1 MFYLRYLRNELVRRR
16 TRTIVTVIGLG
27 LGVALVVA
35 IASLSKGLDRAQHK
49 TLDPLAGIG
58 TDLTVTLEPQQQQ
71 DQGFGGGGFVGPG
84 GGGGN
89 RDLIQSNLSVLT
101 DLSKLGKPGT
111 HFVHDFFLPGTQLTF
126 QQSAAHQIKQISG
139 VAQVTQGLTLLAEHQ
154 EGVVPKI
161 VATLKTQAKTF
172 QITRNIP
179 RPTAAEFQKM
189 QSCLAKLGVTQGSGG
204 QGGSFGFGG
213 SGSGQRPN
221 RAA

>member
-16 TRTIVTVIGLG
+16 TRTIVTVVGLG

-58 TDLTVTLEPQQQQ
+58 TDLTVTLQPQQQQ
-71 DQGFGGGGFVGPG
+71 DQGFGLAGGPA
-84 GGGGN
+84 GGGN

-126 QQSAAHQIKQISG
+126 QQSSMQQIASIPG
-139 VAQVTQGLTLLAEHQ
+139 VAQVTPGLTLLAQHQ

-161 VATLKTQAKTF
+161 VATLKTQRQTF
-172 QITRNIP
+172 TLRRNIP
-179 RPTAAEFQKM
+179 RPTQKEFAAM
-189 QSCLAKLGVTQGSGG
+189 QACFA
-204 QGGSFGFGG
+204 
-213 SGSGQRPN
+213 
-221 RAA
+221 